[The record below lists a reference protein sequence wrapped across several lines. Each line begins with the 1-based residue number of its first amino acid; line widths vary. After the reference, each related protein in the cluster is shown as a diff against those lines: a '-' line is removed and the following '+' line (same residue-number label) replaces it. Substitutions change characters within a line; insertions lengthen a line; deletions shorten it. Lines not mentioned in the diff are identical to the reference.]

1 MILPYDLDPLLDWDT
16 LPHSVLLT
24 LLRYCGIG
32 SWLVRILMTSTDS
45 PLVLGLPFFEEE
57 LLGNVYGIGMLN
69 ILFLAAKVV
78 GNPIH

>member
-1 MILPYDLDPLLDWDT
+1 
-16 LPHSVLLT
+16 
-24 LLRYCGIG
+24 
-32 SWLVRILMTSTDS
+32 MTSTDS
-45 PLVLGLPFFEEE
+45 PLVLGLPFFKEE